1 MIGLD
6 EITGLESKTVIF
18 PNPSNGI
25 VNLLVD
31 SEEEVAVNYSLY
43 DSMGREVK
51 KGCYIASKHG
61 TEALMLNQF
70 PSGVYVLKVQY
81 GLEIHIERIMIE

>member
-1 MIGLD
+1 MIGFD
-6 EITGLESKTVIF
+6 EITGFESKTVIF

-31 SEEEVAVNYSLY
+31 SEEGETVNYSIY

-51 KGCYIASKHG
+51 KGCYVASKHG
-61 TEALMLNQF
+61 IEALTLNHF
-70 PSGVYVLKVQY
+70 PSGVYVIKVQY
-81 GLEIHIERIMIE
+81 GLERHIQRIMIE